1 MPSLYKQIY
10 RRNRSGTYSVQ
21 VLQCLLEAH
30 GFDAFFVPGFDWGEG
45 RGCANFTYLG
55 EASLAATEMRTLWHK
70 RISHRVFFPCLFPC
84 LCSNSSP
91 YYNQQEV
98 ESERKVIGMQRQCI
112 YNYNAYL
119 VTMLKQRPPSLHAR
133 EHSFPP
139 SHSHDVIAASHG
151 CTVFSSS
158 SSSSLM

>member
-1 MPSLYKQIY
+1 MYKCCSVCSRLMDLTLSLCQGLIGVK
-10 RRNRSGTYSVQ
+10 
-21 VLQCLLEAH
+21 
-30 GFDAFFVPGFDWGEG
+30 G
-45 RGCANFTYLG
+45 RQGWENFTYLSK
-55 EASLAATEMRTLWHK
+55 ASLAATEMHTLWQK
-70 RISHRVFFPCLFPC
+70 RISHRVFFPCLG
-84 LCSNSSP
+84 SNSSP

-98 ESERKVIGMQRQCI
+98 ESGRKVIGLQRQCI

-139 SHSHDVIAASHG
+139 SHSHDVIIASSHG

-158 SSSSLM
+158 SSLM